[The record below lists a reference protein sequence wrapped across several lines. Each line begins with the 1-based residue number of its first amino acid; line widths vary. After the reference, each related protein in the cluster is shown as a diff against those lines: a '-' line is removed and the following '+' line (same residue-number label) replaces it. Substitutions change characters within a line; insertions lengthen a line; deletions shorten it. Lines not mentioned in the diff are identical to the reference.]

1 MDKIYD
7 FKVGVSLIKKKYAL
21 ISVMVLMAFALAA
34 CSESK
39 ADQSEELVMM
49 DPILVDLTLNAE
61 KVSVGEKVLIQ
72 AKVTQSGEPVED
84 ASKVEFEIT
93 REGGGMKVTV
103 PVKHVEDGSYELNKS
118 FNEPGTYRIISHVT
132 ARGQHSMPLKELTV
146 TE

>member
-1 MDKIYD
+1 M
-7 FKVGVSLIKKKYAL
+7 IKKKYAL
-21 ISVMVLMAFALAA
+21 ISVMVMMAIALAA

-39 ADQSEELVMM
+39 ADKSDELVMM

-103 PVKHVEDGSYELNKS
+103 PIQHAEDGKYELNKA
-118 FNEPGTYRIISHVT
+118 FNEPGTYRIVSHVT

>member
-1 MDKIYD
+1 M
-7 FKVGVSLIKKKYAL
+7 IKKKYAL
-21 ISVMVLMAFALAA
+21 ISVMVMMAIALAA

-39 ADQSEELVMM
+39 ADKSDELVMV
-49 DPILVDLTLNAE
+49 DPILVDLTLNSE

-72 AKVTQSGEPVED
+72 AKVTQAGEPVED

-93 REGGGMKVTV
+93 REGGGMQVTV
-103 PVKHVEDGSYELNKS
+103 PIQHAEDGNYELNKS
-118 FNEPGTYRIISHVT
+118 FNEPGTYRIVSHVT